1 MPLDLDTLKSE
12 LNPEQYRAVTTI
24 DGPILI
30 IAGAGSGKT
39 RVITYRIANMLEK
52 GIPQSQIL
60 ALTFTNKA
68 AKEMAD
74 RVKSLANRKLQNLT
88 ISTFHAFGVKVLRQ
102 NITELGYRENFSIYD
117 ETDRN
122 SLIKETGRDLKFTAD
137 AMDIYK
143 IGGLFSDIKTG
154 RKDWKSEND
163 MYRELYKGYQ
173 EGLKLFN
180 AVDFDDLITLP

>member
-1 MPLDLDTLKSE
+1 MSLEETLKDE
-12 LNPEQYRAVTTI
+12 LNPEQYRAVTTL
-24 DGPILI
+24 DGAILI

-74 RVKSLANRKLQNLT
+74 RIKKLTSRKMQNLT
-88 ISTFHAFGVKVLRQ
+88 ISTFHAFGVKILRQ
-102 NITELGYRENFSIYD
+102 DIDKLGWRTNFTIYD

-122 SLIKETGRDLKFTAD
+122 ALIKESARELDYTSD
-137 AMDIYK
+137 ALDIYK
-143 IGGLFSDIKTG
+143 IGTLFSDIKTG
-154 RKDWKSEND
+154 RKDWKNAND
-163 MYRELYKGYQ
+163 GYRELR
-173 EGLKLFN
+173 
-180 AVDFDDLITLP
+180 